1 MPMST
6 SSNISLDENDS
17 FFKFKYPQDLRFRLR
32 TTHWKISDK
41 DLTDAG
47 PSNVNIVT
55 PVTVPTFSTR
65 APRRSQVLFHFGS
78 LQWLL
83 ADGSSFR

>member
-17 FFKFKYPQDLRFRLR
+17 FFEFKYPQDSRFRLR

-41 DLTDAG
+41 DLTDACPWTNG
-47 PSNVNIVT
+47 TIFFV
-55 PVTVPTFSTR
+55 
-65 APRRSQVLFHFGS
+65 
-78 LQWLL
+78 
-83 ADGSSFR
+83 